1 LGSKGIIASA
11 FAYAINA
18 VFICKNFIFA
28 LAQVN
33 LWVPDLSDVP
43 VAQSLN
49 KFVGHASVANQ
60 IGFAGREGLH
70 SELSPY
76 DIRN

>member
-1 LGSKGIIASA
+1 LLGFKANHCVNF

-18 VFICKNFIFA
+18 VFIRKNFILA

-33 LWVPDLSDVP
+33 LWVPDLSDAP

-49 KFVGHASVANQ
+49 KSVGHASAANQ
-60 IGFAGREGLH
+60 IGLQEQKM
-70 SELSPY
+70 S
-76 DIRN
+76 